1 MIEFNK
7 LIKVSFAK
15 LADGTSNSGKP
26 KSPIETKSHPDNGNW
41 NKLQVNLNEAKSGC
55 LFRWDH
61 DYWTELGRIP
71 KNQLGKECPWW
82 TQAPEFKILFG
93 LAAEIPGKLTTMNRD
108 GKAELAKQLIAA
120 GNRAVERG
128 RVKEGG
134 LISTLRVEE
143 KKIKEQLDR
152 VRAQEAAAGGCCNIL

>member
-7 LIKVSFAK
+7 LIKPSFAK

-26 KSPIETKSHPDNGNW
+26 KSPIEGKAHPDWG
-41 NKLQVNLNEAKSGC
+41 KFTQFQVHLKDNLAGQP

-61 DYWTELGRIP
+61 GYWSERP
-71 KNQLGKECPWW
+71 KTRNQWFN
-82 TQAPEFKILFG
+82 QAPEYKHLYD
-93 LAAEIPGKLTTMNRD
+93 LAAEIPGKLTTVNKA

-120 GNRAVERG
+120 GDRAVERY
-128 RVKEGG
+128 RVKEGA
-134 LISTLRVEE
+134 LISKLRVEE

-152 VRAQEAAAGGCCNIL
+152 VRAQEAAGGGCCNIL